1 MRLARLVKQSKTNTG
16 KNAYATELWHR
27 HSCLCGSLNRF
38 LHGFLTHFS
47 NTLACLLLI
56 PLLLPAE
63 TPKLPEPYQSIAEQ
77 AHSVS
82 PEFAADALLRLVESR
97 KITNAEAQRD
107 LLEQAFRLA
116 SSAKFRVRM
125 RGLPGSLVDTR
136 SGYLSRAYDLKL
148 DTLSLASRAVR
159 DMAPIDSARARAMFQ
174 EILRPVLAPLT
185 CDDAL
190 VYDVSDYYRTL
201 GMIVDSS
208 FNEKER
214 KKDEHINFFL
224 DYLQQATSPA
234 QLAPLAAAIKTVGVT
249 PEQRAI
255 LWNRLAG
262 LLENMQPDDRS
273 FSASLAEVER
283 ALPQELHP
291 SLERYRNKS
300 SGCKD
305 DAAVTAGLTNAEPQP
320 AKTGSTPKI
329 ERYWE
334 SMATHMLL
342 EGAKKLR
349 FGNEGKPLTDAD
361 RSSQEWQQQ
370 LTDYLR
376 QLGEWVPGQEKSEAD
391 YYHQK
396 CVVYEALVEL
406 IPAGPQRDTI
416 LTGYLDFI
424 GNSSLQQESPV
435 EWFMHAHSMLER
447 VRSTNSGEPAKVLE
461 GFQKSGNPI
470 LALYAALERTF
481 GSSVPAWV
489 PSN

>member
-1 MRLARLVKQSKTNTG
+1 MRPPSLLSKTFC
-16 KNAYATELWHR
+16 L
-27 HSCLCGSLNRF
+27 SCKQVGQ
-38 LHGFLTHFS
+38 
-47 NTLACLLLI
+47 AV
-56 PLLLPAE
+56 LPAAAFQAAFFLISASLLAE
-63 TPKLPEPYQSIAEQ
+63 PSKLPEPYQSLAEQ

-82 PEFAADALLRLVESR
+82 PEFAADALLRLVESH
-97 KITNAEAQRD
+97 KITSVEAQRD
-107 LLEQAFRLA
+107 LVEQAFRLA
-116 SSAKFRVRM
+116 ASAKFRVRM
-125 RGLPGSLVDTR
+125 HGLPGSLVDTR

-148 DTLSLASRAVR
+148 DVLSLSSRAVR
-159 DMAPIDSARARAMFQ
+159 DMVPIDNARARALFQ
-174 EILRPVLAPLT
+174 EIPRPVLASLS
-185 CDDAL
+185 CDDPL
-190 VYDVSDYYRTL
+190 VYNVSDYYRTL
-201 GMIVDSS
+201 GIIVDST

-224 DYLQQATSPA
+224 DYLQQATSPS
-234 QLAPLAAAIKTVGVT
+234 QLAPLAAAIKTIGVT

-262 LLENMQPDDRS
+262 LLENLQPDDRS
-273 FSASLAEVER
+273 FSASLADVER
-283 ALPQELHP
+283 AMPQELHA
-291 SLERYRNKS
+291 SFEKYSKKS

-305 DAAVTAGLTNAEPQP
+305 DAVVTAGLANAEAQP
-320 AKTGSTPKI
+320 AKTGTTPKI

-334 SMATHMLL
+334 SVATHILL

-349 FGNEGKPLTDAD
+349 FGTEGKPLTDTD

-376 QLGEWVPGQEKSEAD
+376 QLGEWGPGQEKSEAD

-406 IPAGPQRDTI
+406 IPRGPQRDTI
-416 LTGYLDFI
+416 LTAYLDFI

-447 VRSTNSGEPAKVLE
+447 VRSTNSGEPSKVLE

-481 GSSVPAWV
+481 GSSVPSWV
-489 PSN
+489 PAN

>member
-1 MRLARLVKQSKTNTG
+1 MRLA
-16 KNAYATELWHR
+16 
-27 HSCLCGSLNRF
+27 CLF
-38 LHGFLTHFS
+38 FI
-47 NTLACLLLI
+47 AA
-56 PLLLPAE
+56 LLPAE
-63 TPKLPEPYQSIAEQ
+63 PPKLPEPYQAIAEQ
-77 AHSVS
+77 THSVS
-82 PEFAADALLRLVESR
+82 PEFAADALLRVVESH
-97 KITNAEAQRD
+97 KITNVEAQRD
-107 LLEQAFRLA
+107 LVEQAFRLTA
-116 SSAKFRVRM
+116 IAKFRVRM

-148 DTLSLASRAVR
+148 DALSLGSRAVR
-159 DMAPIDSARARAMFQ
+159 DMTPIDSARARAMFQ
-174 EILRPVLAPLT
+174 EITRPVLNPLG

-201 GMIVDSS
+201 GTVVDSTFS
-208 FNEKER
+208 EKER
-214 KKDEHINFFL
+214 KKDEHVNFFL
-224 DYLQQATSPA
+224 DYLQQANSPA
-234 QLAPLAAAIKTVGVT
+234 QLAPLAAAIKTTGVT

-262 LLENMQPDDRS
+262 LIENMQPDDRS
-273 FSASLAEVER
+273 FSASLVEVER
-283 ALPQELHP
+283 AMPEELRA
-291 SLERYRNKS
+291 SLEKYSKKS

-305 DAAVTAGLTNAEPQP
+305 DATATAGLANADPQS
-320 AKTGSTPKI
+320 AKTGTTPKI

-334 SMATHMLL
+334 SVATHILL
-342 EGAKKLR
+342 EGAQKLR
-349 FGNEGKPLTDAD
+349 TGTEGKPLTDAD

-376 QLGEWVPGQEKSEAD
+376 QLGEWGPGQEKSEAD

-406 IPAGPQRDTI
+406 IPPGPQRDTI

-424 GNSSLQQESPV
+424 SNSSLQQESPV

-447 VRSTNSGEPAKVLE
+447 VRSTNSGEPDKVLE

-470 LALYAALERTF
+470 LSLYAKLERTF

-489 PSN
+489 TSK

>member
-1 MRLARLVKQSKTNTG
+1 MRLT
-16 KNAYATELWHR
+16 
-27 HSCLCGSLNRF
+27 CLF
-38 LHGFLTHFS
+38 LI
-47 NTLACLLLI
+47 AVW
-56 PLLLPAE
+56 LPAE
-63 TPKLPEPYQSIAEQ
+63 PPKLPEPYQSIAEQ

-82 PEFAADALLRLVESR
+82 PEFAADALLRVMESH

-107 LLEQAFRLA
+107 LVEQAFRLA
-116 SSAKFRVRM
+116 ASAKFHLRR
-125 RGLPGSLVDTR
+125 RGLPGSMVDTR

-148 DTLSLASRAVR
+148 DALSLASRAVR
-159 DMAPIDSARARAMFQ
+159 DMVPIDGTRARAMFQ
-174 EILRPVLAPLT
+174 EIPRPALTPLS
-185 CDDAL
+185 CDDPL
-190 VYDVSDYYRTL
+190 VYEVSDFYRTL
-201 GMIVDSS
+201 STIVDSTFS
-208 FNEKER
+208 EKER

-224 DYLQQATSPA
+224 DYLQQATSPS

-249 PEQRAI
+249 SEQRAI

-273 FSASLAEVER
+273 FSASLGEVER
-283 ALPQELHP
+283 AMPPEVRA
-291 SLERYRNKS
+291 SFEKYSKKS

-305 DAAVTAGLTNAEPQP
+305 DAFVTAAVNNTEPQP

-334 SMATHMLL
+334 SVATHILL

-349 FGNEGKPLTDAD
+349 FGTEGKPLTDAD

-370 LTDYLR
+370 LADYLR
-376 QLGEWVPGQEKSEAD
+376 QLGEWGPGQEKSEAD

-406 IPAGPQRDTI
+406 IPPGPQRDTI
-416 LTGYLDFI
+416 FTAYVDFI

-447 VRSTNSGEPAKVLE
+447 VRSTNSGEPSKVLE

-470 LALYAALERTF
+470 LTLYAALERTF
-481 GSSVPAWV
+481 GSSVPSWV
-489 PSN
+489 TGN

>member
-1 MRLARLVKQSKTNTG
+1 MQPVEKFQTHTG
-16 KNAYATELWHR
+16 KNACATKLWHR
-27 HSCLCGSLNRF
+27 HSCLCGSLTRIFHALLVSTYLF
-38 LHGFLTHFS
+38 LIAT
-47 NTLACLLLI
+47 LLL
-56 PLLLPAE
+56 AE
-63 TPKLPEPYQSIAEQ
+63 PPKLPEPYQSIAEQ

-82 PEFAADALLRLVESR
+82 PEFAADALLRVVESR
-97 KITNAEAQRD
+97 KITNVEAQRD
-107 LLEQAFRLA
+107 LVEQAFRLSA
-116 SSAKFRVRM
+116 TAKFHVRM
-125 RGLPGSLVDTR
+125 RGLPGTVVDTR
-136 SGYLSRAYDLKL
+136 SGYLSKAHDLKL
-148 DTLSLASRAVR
+148 DALSLRSRAVR
-159 DMAPIDSARARAMFQ
+159 NMLPLDGARARAMFQ
-174 EILRPVLAPLT
+174 EINRPALTPLS

-201 GMIVDSS
+201 GAVVDAT
-208 FNEKER
+208 FNDNER

-273 FSASLAEVER
+273 FSASLGEVER
-283 ALPQELHP
+283 AMPQEVRA
-291 SLERYRNKS
+291 SFEKYSKKS

-305 DAAVTAGLTNAEPQP
+305 DAFAAAAINNADAQP
-320 AKTGSTPKI
+320 AKTGRTPKI

-334 SMATHMLL
+334 SVATHILL

-349 FGNEGKPLTDAD
+349 FGTEGKPLTDAD
-361 RSSQEWQQQ
+361 RSSQDCQQQ

-376 QLGEWVPGQEKSEAD
+376 QLGEWGPGQEKSEAD

-406 IPAGPQRDTI
+406 IPPGPQRDTI
-416 LTGYLDFI
+416 FTAYVDFI

-447 VRSTNSGEPAKVLE
+447 VRSTNSGEPSKVLE

-470 LALYAALERTF
+470 LTLFAALERTSV
-481 GSSVPAWV
+481 SSVPSCAKGT
-489 PSN
+489 

>member
-1 MRLARLVKQSKTNTG
+1 LFLIAASLV
-16 KNAYATELWHR
+16 
-27 HSCLCGSLNRF
+27 
-38 LHGFLTHFS
+38 
-47 NTLACLLLI
+47 
-56 PLLLPAE
+56 AE

-82 PEFAADALLRLVESR
+82 PEFAADALLRVVESH
-97 KITNAEAQRD
+97 KITNADAQRD
-107 LLEQAFRLA
+107 LVEQAFRLA
-116 SSAKFRVRM
+116 ASAKFRVRM

-148 DTLSLASRAVR
+148 DALSLASRAVR

-174 EILRPVLAPLT
+174 EIIRPVLTPLS

-201 GMIVDSS
+201 GTIVDSTFS
-208 FNEKER
+208 EKER
-214 KKDEHINFFL
+214 KKDEHINFL
-224 DYLQQATSPA
+224 IDYLQQATSPA
-234 QLAPLAAAIKTVGVT
+234 QLAPLAAAVKSVGVT
-249 PEQRAI
+249 PEQRAV

-273 FSASLAEVER
+273 FSASLYDVER
-283 ALPQELHP
+283 AMPPEVRP
-291 SLERYRNKS
+291 SFEKYSKKS

-305 DAAVTAGLTNAEPQP
+305 DAGVTAAINNAEPQP

-376 QLGEWVPGQEKSEAD
+376 QLGEWGPGQEKSEAD

-406 IPAGPQRDTI
+406 IPPSPQRDTI
-416 LTGYLDFI
+416 LTSYLDFI
-424 GNSSLQQESPV
+424 SNSSLQQESPV

-447 VRSTNSGEPAKVLE
+447 VRSTNSGEPDKVLE

-470 LALYAALERTF
+470 LALYAKLERTF
-481 GSSVPAWV
+481 GTSVPAWV
-489 PSN
+489 TSN